1 MRLSIPPIL
10 LSPICS
16 SRPLLMLTLIYL
28 CTFAAYVAVHL
39 HPRPPVCLTTDLG
52 AVSRSLT
59 SGLPDI
65 DDTFRTYAYRNH
77 SECNISSLDL
87 HQPFSPLCSDRASL
101 LDAFTGGGRI
111 GLNAPFQPRGC
122 DMRWFASDEAC
133 AVLSRFE
140 RVIVVGDSM
149 MRHLVGA
156 LNVLLRKDLGY
167 GAVTNWNF
175 NDQELF
181 VFPLPLSPAFL
192 LSNRPPV
199 SNIGLATSHSCFCN
213 AQLSVKS
220 CSMQGIF
227 STASVLAND
236 PSSLA
241 CPAHLPPIDITIE
254 MMLKYPLNPDEVA
267 RYTGLLSLAKPR
279 RPYAFILGHGLW
291 NDLDVQATTNWIDAI
306 ATHTVARAPYLA
318 AETGDPALWPRLL
331 VTPNSAG
338 VKKPDQ
344 FILTQGDK
352 QIQLFE
358 HSMRLEASR
367 RGIDHL
373 GTWNM
378 SVQSDK
384 YDGVHMDLKGNL
396 IKAMAVLNWL
406 AMLDVA
412 AW

>member
-1 MRLSIPPIL
+1 MSSLRLS
-10 LSPICS
+10 
-16 SRPLLMLTLIYL
+16 PLRLVLTLTCL
-28 CTFAAYVAVHL
+28 CTIVVYSLVHL
-39 HPRPPVCLTTDLG
+39 HPPHAPACLATDLG
-52 AVSRSLT
+52 PLPQGLT
-59 SGLPDI
+59 SRLPDVH
-65 DDTFRTYAYRNH
+65 DTFATYAYRNH

-87 HQPFSPLCSDRASL
+87 HQPFSPLCADRVSL

-111 GLNAPFQPRGC
+111 GMNAPFQPRGC
-122 DMRWFASDEAC
+122 DMRWYTTGEAC
-133 AVLSRFE
+133 AILGRFE

-156 LNVLLRKDLGY
+156 LNVILRKDLGY

-175 NDQELF
+175 NDEEL
-181 VFPLPLSPAFL
+181 
-192 LSNRPPV
+192 
-199 SNIGLATSHSCFCN
+199 HSCFCN

-241 CPAHLPPIDITIE
+241 CPADLPRVDITIE
-254 MMLKYPLNPDEVA
+254 MMLKFPLQQDEVA
-267 RYTGLLSLAKPR
+267 RYLDLLSPTKPR

-306 ATHTVARAPYLA
+306 AAHTLSRAPYLA
-318 AETGDPALWPRLL
+318 AGDATSKTENAAPSYPHRLL
-331 VTPNSAG
+331 ITPNAAG
-338 VKKPDQ
+338 AKKPDQ

-358 HSMRLEASR
+358 HSMRHESSR

-396 IKAMAVLNWL
+396 VKAMAVLNWL
-406 AMLDVA
+406 AMLDLA
-412 AW
+412 AWE

>member
-1 MRLSIPPIL
+1 MRLSI
-10 LSPICS
+10 S
-16 SRPLLMLTLIYL
+16 STLPSLPLLGLALTCV
-28 CTFAAYVAVHL
+28 CTIATYAAFHL
-39 HPRPPVCLTTDLG
+39 HLRAPACLTTDLG
-52 AVSRSLT
+52 PLPHSLSSR
-59 SGLPDI
+59 LPDMH
-65 DDTFRTYAYRNH
+65 DTFRTYAYRNH
-77 SECNISSLDL
+77 SGCNISSLDL
-87 HQPFSPLCSDRASL
+87 HRPFSPLCPDRASF

-111 GLNAPFQPRGC
+111 GMNAPFQPRAC
-122 DMRWFASDEAC
+122 DMRWFTTDEAC
-133 AVLSRFE
+133 AILSRFE

-156 LNVLLRKDLGY
+156 LNVILRKDLGY

-175 NDQELF
+175 DDQEL
-181 VFPLPLSPAFL
+181 
-192 LSNRPPV
+192 
-199 SNIGLATSHSCFCN
+199 HSCFCN

-241 CPAHLPPIDITIE
+241 CPAHAPPIDISIE
-254 MMLKYPLNPDEVA
+254 MMLKYPLHPVEVA
-267 RYTGLLSLAKPR
+267 RYTGLLSAAKPR

-306 ATHTVARAPYLA
+306 SAHTLAHAPYLA
-318 AETGDPALWPRLL
+318 AAAENPARWAQLL
-331 VTPNSAG
+331 VTPNAAG

-344 FILTQGDK
+344 FILAQGDK